1 MNSQHKH
8 GTHLERHLAQLKLV
22 SRLLGHELHSQGGAK
37 AVALSRE
44 QVVEMQVALDLF
56 IDGTSSVMVATD
68 VAARGI
74 DVDNVSH
81 VINYDVPQHPE
92 DYVHRIGRT
101 GRAGLPG
108 LAVSFVT
115 LLNLRSPWSVQMS
128 GRPVTDWSHRPMKSS
143 RQSKFG

>member
-56 IDGTSSVMVATD
+56 IEEAGRRLGSGSGTTSAADAVSAEPTL
-68 VAARGI
+68 VAAR
-74 DVDNVSH
+74 N
-81 VINYDVPQHPE
+81 
-92 DYVHRIGRT
+92 
-101 GRAGLPG
+101 
-108 LAVSFVT
+108 
-115 LLNLRSPWSVQMS
+115 
-128 GRPVTDWSHRPMKSS
+128 
-143 RQSKFG
+143 

>member
-56 IDGTSSVMVATD
+56 IEEATKRLGGRSGGHFGPQT
-68 VAARGI
+68 VSEGPSAVPIEVPGATI
-74 DVDNVSH
+74 DT
-81 VINYDVPQHPE
+81 Q
-92 DYVHRIGRT
+92 
-101 GRAGLPG
+101 
-108 LAVSFVT
+108 LAPT
-115 LLNLRSPWSVQMS
+115 RN
-128 GRPVTDWSHRPMKSS
+128 
-143 RQSKFG
+143 